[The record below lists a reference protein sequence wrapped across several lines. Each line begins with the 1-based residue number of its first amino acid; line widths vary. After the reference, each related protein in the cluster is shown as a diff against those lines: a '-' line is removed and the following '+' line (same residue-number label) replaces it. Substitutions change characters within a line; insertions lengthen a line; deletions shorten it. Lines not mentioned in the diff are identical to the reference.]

1 MADVDTLGPHQASG
15 PSPGHGRLPADLTSF
30 VGRRHELTA
39 VRGALTE
46 CRLVTLTG
54 IGGVGKTRLA
64 LRVATSVRRNFPD
77 GVWLIELADVHDPD
91 FVVDVVATTLGV
103 RDYTGR
109 PPRDSLV
116 EAMAEGARLLVL
128 DNCEQVVDAVADL
141 VQTLLERC
149 AGLHVLTTS
158 RELLGLGCETVIPVS
173 PLTTPSRDRSQPVI
187 KVSRFDAVAL
197 FAERAASA
205 VPGFALTDDN
215 TATIAKICARLDG
228 LPLAI
233 ELAAA
238 RTRALSPEQILQRL
252 IERRGL
258 LTWSS
263 RGVPP
268 RQQTLKWSI
277 GWSYDLCTPEEQQL
291 WRRLSLFTGSFD
303 IDDVEHICGEDCGG
317 DLLDILASLVDKSII
332 VREDAR
338 GRARYRMLDTVRG
351 YGREQL
357 DETAGD
363 VNLRLR
369 FRDWYTRMALDAEA
383 DWISPRQLD
392 WSDRLR
398 GELPNLRE
406 AFDFAIAEN
415 DGSALPLA
423 AALYPFWIARGLFA
437 EGRRWLH
444 RALDQTHRQPT
455 TLQAKSLFAAAILAA
470 FQGDLTVAAA
480 RAEDALALESPA
492 ADPIARA
499 YVAMAAGIT
508 AFCSGDLEQARV
520 RLRFAA
526 DTPGVDAYPQLQLE
540 ALSLLGWAHVGDHT
554 SQALTFQGRALAI
567 AQGHGEYIHRGYS
580 LWANGVD
587 TWRSGDREHATE
599 LLEAGLRLTR
609 QTRDPLMVFTC
620 LQALAWLD
628 AENGQVRRAAVV
640 MGAADAHRR
649 LVGSN
654 PVFFPNLLVHQNTYE
669 ETVREALDAKTL
681 DAAHREGASMTTA
694 DAIAYT
700 LGEQSREP
708 MPDTPGQERTVLTKR
723 EHEVAELVAEGLTNK
738 EIAQR
743 LTISRRTVD
752 GHVDHILTKLG
763 FTSRVQVATWI
774 TESAPT
780 D

>member
-128 DNCEQVVDAVADL
+128 DNCEQVVDAVAEL

-303 IDDVEHICGEDCGG
+303 IDDVEHICGEGRRAHLRGG
-317 DLLDILASLVDKSII
+317 LCRRPARHPGVVGGQVDHRPRGRPRPGSLP
-332 VREDAR
+332 DAR
-338 GRARYRMLDTVRG
+338 HGPWFRPR
-351 YGREQL
+351 
-357 DETAGD
+357 TAGRD
-363 VNLRLR
+363 RGRCESAVAVPRLVHP
-369 FRDWYTRMALDAEA
+369 DGAG
-383 DWISPRQLD
+383 
-392 WSDRLR
+392 R
-398 GELPNLRE
+398 G
-406 AFDFAIAEN
+406 
-415 DGSALPLA
+415 
-423 AALYPFWIARGLFA
+423 
-437 EGRRWLH
+437 GR
-444 RALDQTHRQPT
+444 LDQ
-455 TLQAKSLFAAAILAA
+455 
-470 FQGDLTVAAA
+470 
-480 RAEDALALESPA
+480 SPA
-492 ADPIARA
+492 ARLERSASRGTAEP
-499 YVAMAAGIT
+499 AGGI
-508 AFCSGDLEQARV
+508 
-520 RLRFAA
+520 RLRDRRERRKRAA
-526 DTPGVDAYPQLQLE
+526 PR
-540 ALSLLGWAHVGDHT
+540 
-554 SQALTFQGRALAI
+554 GRPLPVLDRTRPVRRGPALAPSRTRPNPPATDHPPGQI
-567 AQGHGEYIHRGYS
+567 ALRG
-580 LWANGVD
+580 
-587 TWRSGDREHATE
+587 
-599 LLEAGLRLTR
+599 
-609 QTRDPLMVFTC
+609 RDP
-620 LQALAWLD
+620 
-628 AENGQVRRAAVV
+628 G
-640 MGAADAHRR
+640 R
-649 LVGSN
+649 L
-654 PVFFPNLLVHQNTYE
+654 P
-669 ETVREALDAKTL
+669 R
-681 DAAHREGASMTTA
+681 
-694 DAIAYT
+694 
-700 LGEQSREP
+700 
-708 MPDTPGQERTVLTKR
+708 
-723 EHEVAELVAEGLTNK
+723 
-738 EIAQR
+738 
-743 LTISRRTVD
+743 
-752 GHVDHILTKLG
+752 
-763 FTSRVQVATWI
+763 
-774 TESAPT
+774 
-780 D
+780 